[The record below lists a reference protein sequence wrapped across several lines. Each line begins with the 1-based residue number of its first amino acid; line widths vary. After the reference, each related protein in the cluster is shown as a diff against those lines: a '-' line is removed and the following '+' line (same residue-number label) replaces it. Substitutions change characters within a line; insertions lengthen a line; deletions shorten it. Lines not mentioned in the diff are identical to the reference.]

1 MSSVY
6 DEEGKPYIDKKCK
19 LIDIQKFYD
28 AVDTSWIIDN
38 FWSDEEKIELG
49 FKKEV
54 NIMTIP
60 ELQTFIDNVIEA
72 MEEYRGDLECLI

>member
-1 MSSVY
+1 MR
-6 DEEGKPYIDKKCK
+6 K
-19 LIDIQKFYD
+19 
-28 AVDTSWIIDN
+28 
-38 FWSDEEKIELG
+38 KIELG